1 MTPEDRLRRLLAGPD
16 LLVPPVVWDGLG
28 ARLAEAAGFPM
39 IFQSGACVAAGRLGG
54 PDLDYISM
62 SEMAAS
68 LEMIHAAAPST
79 LLLAD
84 GDHGFGNAMNVQR
97 TVRTFA
103 RAGASAILIED
114 KETPRPLVTAFKT
127 CVPREEARMRI
138 RAAVAA
144 ARETGTLILARTDA
158 RRGYGLEEAL
168 ARIAIFVDEGADIV
182 FLDSPADRG
191 EMRQAIEAARGTPSF
206 VVLSPA
212 PVELSQREAAEI
224 GFKMGV
230 HPFGLLEGVV
240 AAMKTGLAALKAD
253 RKAGAGLSSAELQK
267 ILGYGDYERDAGRFL
282 KAQKTA

>member
-1 MTPEDRLRRLLAGPD
+1 MDSPTRLRRLLAEPG
-16 LLVPPVVWDGLG
+16 LLVPPVVWDGLS

-54 PDLDYISM
+54 PDLDYISL
-62 SEMAAS
+62 SEMAQS
-68 LEMIHAAAPST
+68 LEMIHAAAPNT

-97 TVRTFA
+97 AVRTFA
-103 RAGASAILIED
+103 QAGACAVLIED

-127 CVPREEARMRI
+127 CVPREEARMRM

-144 ARETGTLILARTDA
+144 AKESGTLILARTDA
-158 RRGYGLEEAL
+158 RRGYGLDEAL
-168 ARIAIFVDEGADIV
+168 ARIAIFGEEGADIV

-191 EMRQAIEAARGTPSF
+191 EMRQAIAAARGKPSF

-212 PVELSQREAAEI
+212 PVELTQKEAAEI

-240 AAMKTGLAALKAD
+240 SAMNAGLATLKED
-253 RKAGAGLSSAELQK
+253 GKRAGALSSTDLQK
-267 ILGYGDYERDAGRFL
+267 ILGYPDYERDAARFL
-282 KAQKTA
+282 

>member
-1 MTPEDRLRRLLAGPD
+1 VRADADRLRRLLAEPG

-28 ARLAEAAGFPM
+28 ARLAETAGFPM

-54 PDLDYISM
+54 PDLDYISLG
-62 SEMAAS
+62 EMAQS
-68 LEMIHAAAPST
+68 LEMIHAAAPNT

-97 TVRTFA
+97 AVRTFA
-103 RAGASAILIED
+103 QAGACAVLIED

-144 ARETGTLILARTDA
+144 ARESGTLILARTDA
-158 RRGYGLEEAL
+158 RRGYGLDEAL
-168 ARIAIFVDEGADIV
+168 ARIAIFVEEGADIV

-191 EMRQAIEAARGTPSF
+191 EMRQAIAAARGKPSF

-212 PVELSQREAAEI
+212 PVELSRKEAAEI

-240 AAMKTGLAALKAD
+240 SAMNAGLAALKED
-253 RKAGAGLSSAELQK
+253 GKRTGALSSAELQK
-267 ILGYGDYERDAGRFL
+267 ILGYPDYEREAARFL
-282 KAQKTA
+282 

>member
-1 MTPEDRLRRLLAGPD
+1 LRRLLAEPE

-54 PDLDYISM
+54 PDLDYISL
-62 SEMAAS
+62 SEMAQS
-68 LEMIHAAAPST
+68 LEMIHAAAPNT

-97 TVRTFA
+97 AVRTFA
-103 RAGASAILIED
+103 QAGASAILIED
-114 KETPRPLVTAFKT
+114 KQTPRPLVTAFKT

-144 ARETGTLILARTDA
+144 AKESGTLILARTDA
-158 RRGYGLEEAL
+158 RRGYGLDEAL
-168 ARIAIFVDEGADIV
+168 ARIAIFVEEGADIV

-191 EMRQAIEAARGTPSF
+191 EMRQAIAAARGKPSF

-212 PVELSQREAAEI
+212 PVELSRKEAAEI

-240 AAMKTGLAALKAD
+240 SAMNAGLAALKD
-253 RKAGAGLSSAELQK
+253 DGKRPGALSSAELQK
-267 ILGYGDYERDAGRFL
+267 ILGYPDYEREAARFL
-282 KAQKTA
+282 

>member
-1 MTPEDRLRRLLAGPD
+1 MSPQGRLRKLLAEPG

-62 SEMAAS
+62 SEMAQS
-68 LEMIHAAAPST
+68 LEMIHAAAPNT

-97 TVRTFA
+97 AVRTFA
-103 RAGASAILIED
+103 RAGACAVLIED

-127 CVPREEARMRI
+127 CVPREEARLRI

-144 ARETGTLILARTDA
+144 AKESGTLILARTDA
-158 RRGYGLEEAL
+158 RRGYGLDEAL
-168 ARIAIFVDEGADIV
+168 ARITLFVEEGADIV
-182 FLDSPADRG
+182 FLDSPADCG
-191 EMRQAIEAARGTPSF
+191 EMRQAIAAARGTPSF
-206 VVLSPA
+206 AVLSPA
-212 PVELSQREAAEI
+212 PVELSQKEAADL
-224 GFKMGV
+224 GFKMAV

-240 AAMKTGLAALKAD
+240 SAMKDGLAALKQD
-253 RKAGAGLSSAELQK
+253 GKRAGALSSAKLQE
-267 ILGYGDYERDAGRFL
+267 ILGYRDYERVAARF
-282 KAQKTA
+282 T

>member
-1 MTPEDRLRRLLAGPD
+1 VKATDTDRLRRLLAEPG

-39 IFQSGACVAAGRLGG
+39 VFQSGACVAAGRLGG

-62 SEMAAS
+62 TEMAAS
-68 LEMIHAAAPST
+68 LEMIRAAAPNT

-103 RAGASAILIED
+103 RAGACAILIED

-127 CVPREEARMRI
+127 CVPREEARLRI

-144 ARETGTLILARTDA
+144 ARETGTVILARTDV
-158 RRGYGLEEAL
+158 RRGYGLDEAL
-168 ARIAIFVDEGADIV
+168 ARIEIFVEEGADIV

-191 EMRQAIEAARGTPSF
+191 EMRQALAAARGTPSF
-206 VVLSPA
+206 AVLSPA
-212 PVELSQREAAEI
+212 PVELSQKEAAEL
-224 GFKMGV
+224 GFKMAV

-240 AAMKTGLAALKAD
+240 SAMKEGLAALKQD
-253 RKAGAGLSSAELQK
+253 GKRAGALSSAELQE
-267 ILGYGDYERDAGRFL
+267 ILGYREYERAAARFL
-282 KAQKTA
+282 

>member
-1 MTPEDRLRRLLAGPD
+1 MNHSDRLRRLLAEPG

-54 PDLDYISM
+54 PDLDYISL
-62 SEMAAS
+62 SEMAQS
-68 LEMIHAAAPST
+68 LEMIHAAAPNT

-97 TVRTFA
+97 AMRMFA
-103 RAGASAILIED
+103 QAGACAVLIED

-127 CVPREEARMRI
+127 CVPREESRMRI

-158 RRGYGLEEAL
+158 RRGYGLAEAL
-168 ARIAIFVDEGADIV
+168 ARITIFVDEGADLV

-191 EMRQAIEAARGTPSF
+191 EMRQAIAAARGKPSF

-212 PVELSQREAAEI
+212 SVELSQKEAAEI
-224 GFKMGV
+224 GFKMAV
-230 HPFGLLEGVV
+230 RPFGLLEGVI
-240 AAMKTGLAALKAD
+240 AAMTAGLDALKAD
-253 RKAGAGLSSAELQK
+253 ERTAGALSSAELQRL
-267 ILGYGDYERDAGRFL
+267 LGYPDYEREAARF
-282 KAQKTA
+282 T

>member
-1 MTPEDRLRRLLAGPD
+1 MKATDADRLRRLLTEPG

-54 PDLDYISM
+54 PDLDYISL
-62 SEMAAS
+62 SEMVQS
-68 LEMIHAAAPST
+68 LEMIHAAAPNT

-97 TVRTFA
+97 AVRVFA
-103 RAGASAILIED
+103 QAGACAVLIED
-114 KETPRPLVTAFKT
+114 KETPRPLVTVFKT

-144 ARETGTLILARTDA
+144 ARESGTLILARTDT
-158 RRGYGLEEAL
+158 RRGYGLDEAL
-168 ARIAIFVDEGADIV
+168 ARIAIFVEEGADIV

-191 EMRQAIEAARGTPSF
+191 EMRQAIAAARGTPSF

-212 PVELSQREAAEI
+212 PVELSQKEAAEI

-240 AAMKTGLAALKAD
+240 SAMNAGLAALKED
-253 RKAGAGLSSAELQK
+253 GKRAGALSSTELQK
-267 ILGYGDYERDAGRFL
+267 ILGYADYERQAVRFS
-282 KAQKTA
+282 

>member
-1 MTPEDRLRRLLAGPD
+1 MNPSDRLRRLLAEPG
-16 LLVPPVVWDGLG
+16 LLVAPVVWDGLG

-62 SEMAAS
+62 SEMAQS
-68 LEMIHAAAPST
+68 LEMIHAAAPNT

-97 TVRTFA
+97 AVRTFA
-103 RAGASAILIED
+103 QAGACAVLIED
-114 KETPRPLVTAFKT
+114 KETPRPLITAFKT

-138 RAAVAA
+138 RAAIAA
-144 ARETGTLILARTDA
+144 AKESGTLILARTDA
-158 RRGYGLEEAL
+158 RRGYGLDEAM
-168 ARIAIFVDEGADIV
+168 ARIAIFVEEGADIV

-191 EMRQAIEAARGTPSF
+191 EMRQAIAAARGKPSF

-212 PVELSQREAAEI
+212 PVELSQKEAAEI
-224 GFKMGV
+224 GFKMAV

-240 AAMKTGLAALKAD
+240 SAMNAGLAALKED
-253 RKAGAGLSSAELQK
+253 GKRAGALSSVQLQE
-267 ILGYGDYERDAGRFL
+267 ILGYPDYEREAARFI
-282 KAQKTA
+282 